1 MENEKENEK
10 VDEEFNELNG
20 IMEYEYK
27 RVLESGILD
36 FGIEINTVKEK
47 NYTEWNITMTAPEDS
62 DYKGGKYTVLAKFE
76 KDYPLVNPKFIFKTD
91 MYHCNVNDKKELNV
105 NWLMKGMKIDYILPR
120 LLTLFYLQ
128 DPTVDE
134 NYDKCKLYNSNKEE
148 FMNNVKKNVEESK
161 KNK

>member
-1 MENEKENEK
+1 MDKEKEKEK
-10 VDEEFNELNG
+10 KDEEFNELNG

-27 RVLESGILD
+27 RVMDSGILD
-36 FGIEINTVKEK
+36 FGISIDVPKD

-62 DYKGGKYTVLAKFE
+62 DYKGGKYTVNVKFN
-76 KDYPLVNPKFIFKTD
+76 KDYPLENPKFIFKTD
-91 MYHCNVNDKKELNV
+91 IYHCNVNENKELNV

-148 FMNNVKKNVEESK
+148 FIQNIKKNVEEISK
-161 KNK
+161 K

>member
-1 MENEKENEK
+1 MDKEINEEDFK
-10 VDEEFNELNG
+10 ELNG
-20 IMEYEYK
+20 IMQYEYK
-27 RVLESGILD
+27 RVKESGIFD
-36 FGIEINTVKEK
+36 FGIDIKIEQD
-47 NYTEWNITMTAPEDS
+47 NYTEWYITMTAPDDS
-62 DYKGGKYTVLAKFE
+62 DYKGGEYTVIAKFE

-134 NYDKCKLYNSNKEE
+134 NYDKCKLYKDNKDE
-148 FMNNVKKNVEESK
+148 FIKNIKKNVEDISK
-161 KNK
+161 K

>member
-36 FGIEINTVKEK
+36 FGIEINIVKEK

-76 KDYPLVNPKFIFKTD
+76 KDYPLVNPKFTFITD

-148 FMNNVKKNVEESK
+148 FMKNVKKNVEESK
-161 KNK
+161 K

>member
-1 MENEKENEK
+1 MDKEKEK
-10 VDEEFNELNG
+10 KDEEFNELNG

-27 RVLESGILD
+27 RVMDSGILD
-36 FGIEINTVKEK
+36 FGISIDVPKD

-62 DYKGGKYTVLAKFE
+62 DYKGGKYTVNVKFN
-76 KDYPLVNPKFIFKTD
+76 KDYPLENPKFIFKTD
-91 MYHCNVNDKKELNV
+91 IYHCNVNENKELNV

-148 FMNNVKKNVEESK
+148 FIQNIKKNVEEISK
-161 KNK
+161 K

>member
-76 KDYPLVNPKFIFKTD
+76 KDYPLVNPKFTFITD

-148 FMNNVKKNVEESK
+148 FMKNDKKNVEESK
-161 KNK
+161 K

>member
-1 MENEKENEK
+1 MDKEENNKK
-10 VDEEFNELNG
+10 DEEFNELNG

-27 RVLESGILD
+27 RVLDSGILD
-36 FGIEINTVKEK
+36 FGIEIKIEPD
-47 NYTEWNITMTAPEDS
+47 NYTEWNITMTAPDDS
-62 DYKGGKYTVLAKFE
+62 EYKGGKYTVLAKFE
-76 KDYPLVNPKFIFKTD
+76 KDYPLVNPKFTFITD

-148 FMNNVKKNVEESK
+148 FMKNVKKNVEESK
-161 KNK
+161 QN

>member
-1 MENEKENEK
+1 MDKEENNKN
-10 VDEEFNELNG
+10 DEELKELNG

-27 RVLESGILD
+27 RVLDSGILD
-36 FGIEINTVKEK
+36 FGIEIKIDYD
-47 NYTEWNITMTAPEDS
+47 NYTEWKITMTAPDDS

-76 KDYPLVNPKFIFKTD
+76 KDYPLVNPKFTFITD

-105 NWLMKGMKIDYILPR
+105 NWLMKGMKIDFILPR

-134 NYDKCKLYNSNKEE
+134 NYDKCKLYNSDKEE

-161 KNK
+161 NN

>member
-1 MENEKENEK
+1 MDKEKEKEKNEEDFK
-10 VDEEFNELNG
+10 ELNG
-20 IMEYEYK
+20 IMQYEYK
-27 RVLESGILD
+27 RVKESGIFD
-36 FGIEINTVKEK
+36 FGIDIKIEQD
-47 NYTEWNITMTAPEDS
+47 NYTEWYITMTALDDS
-62 DYKGGKYTVLAKFE
+62 DYKGGKYTVIAKFE

-134 NYDKCKLYNSNKEE
+134 NYDKCKLYNNNKEE
-148 FMNNVKKNVEESK
+148 FMENVKKNVEESK
-161 KNK
+161 KK

>member
-1 MENEKENEK
+1 MDKEENNKN
-10 VDEEFNELNG
+10 DEELKELNG

-27 RVLESGILD
+27 RVLDSGILD
-36 FGIEINTVKEK
+36 FGIEIKIDND
-47 NYTEWNITMTAPEDS
+47 NYTEWKITMTAPDDS

-76 KDYPLVNPKFIFKTD
+76 KDYPLVNPKFTFITD

-148 FMNNVKKNVEESK
+148 FMKKVKKNVEESK
-161 KNK
+161 K

>member
-76 KDYPLVNPKFIFKTD
+76 KDYPLVNPKFTFITD

-134 NYDKCKLYNSNKEE
+134 NYDKCKLYKDNKDE
-148 FMNNVKKNVEESK
+148 FIKNIKKNVEDISK
-161 KNK
+161 K

>member
-1 MENEKENEK
+1 MENVKENEK

-76 KDYPLVNPKFIFKTD
+76 KDYPLVNPKFTFITD

-148 FMNNVKKNVEESK
+148 FMKNVKKNVEESK
-161 KNK
+161 K

>member
-1 MENEKENEK
+1 MDKEINEEDFK
-10 VDEEFNELNG
+10 ELNG
-20 IMEYEYK
+20 IMQYEYK
-27 RVLESGILD
+27 RVKESGIFD
-36 FGIEINTVKEK
+36 FGIDIKIEQD
-47 NYTEWNITMTAPEDS
+47 NYTEWYITMTAPDDS
-62 DYKGGKYTVLAKFE
+62 DYRGGKYTVIAKFE

-134 NYDKCKLYNSNKEE
+134 NYDKCKLYKNNKEE
-148 FMNNVKKNVEESK
+148 FMENVKKNVEESK
-161 KNK
+161 KK